1 MGQDILDSVHRSPQI
16 TFLQRVLQE
25 KDVFERY
32 LLPTQL
38 RNLNLTED
46 TATKRPCRV
55 YYTCMPRVYPHVT
68 WRTLSL
74 HTYYIIRN
82 WRGLAELLIL
92 VRGNA
97 KARSWDK
104 QGSFSHVFFYVHT
117 WTGSIAERVLT
128 INAEAGRVVGEG
140 FYYGLERGTTE
151 S

>member
-1 MGQDILDSVHRSPQI
+1 M
-16 TFLQRVLQE
+16 
-25 KDVFERY
+25 
-32 LLPTQL
+32 
-38 RNLNLTED
+38 
-46 TATKRPCRV
+46 
-55 YYTCMPRVYPHVT
+55 YPHVT

-104 QGSFSHVFFYVHT
+104 QGSFSHVFFM
-117 WTGSIAERVLT
+117 SITEVLT

-140 FYYGLERGTTE
+140 LWYGREPSEKRMREG
-151 S
+151 